1 MNQSPIDTY
10 HAFRNSMLANDN
22 AWQSML
28 AEDVKLKGPLAE
40 IQGKEAF
47 IAINQP
53 FFNSIKDSELLEAVE
68 QDHYVIT
75 RIITTVHTPG
85 GGTLPMEV
93 SEWYDIREG
102 KIQSLITYFDASE
115 LRKHMPS

>member
-10 HAFRNSMLANDN
+10 HAFRKSMLANDN

-28 AEDVKLKGPLAE
+28 ADDVKLKGPLAE
-40 IQGKEAF
+40 IEGKETF
-47 IAINQP
+47 IAINKP
-53 FFNSIKDSELLEAVE
+53 FFDSIKDSELLEAVE
-68 QDHYVIT
+68 KDHYVIT
-75 RIITTVHTPG
+75 RIITTVHTPDG
-85 GGTLPMEV
+85 STLPLEV

-102 KIQSLITYFDASE
+102 MIQSLTTYFDTSE